1 MNKFNLINWF
11 YFDIL
16 SLSSHIM
23 LRKMFTN
30 NMVLIM
36 YIMTSSS
43 LFISNFQFA
52 FNWQQN
58 DYLMKKSWNTQNV
71 ACKEAPSLVFKT
83 YIFVGKSTK
92 MEKQLLVRY
101 WHSSAP
107 CRKYWKKTKVK
118 RACEFW
124 ETSLNIIR
132 AVIFESG
139 SLDYIIYSN
148 QNCGLP
154 KAYSSSSTQI
164 VNKDMLTKISWI

>member
-23 LRKMFTN
+23 LRKMIN
-30 NMVLIM
+30 NNKVLIM

-43 LFISNFQFA
+43 LFIFNFQFA

-107 CRKYWKKTKVK
+107 CRKYWKKLRLK
-118 RACEFW
+118 
-124 ETSLNIIR
+124 SLWILRNIIKYYKSCNIWIWFFR
-132 AVIFESG
+132 LYHLLEPELWTSKSIFF
-139 SLDYIIYSN
+139 
-148 QNCGLP
+148 QQHPNC
-154 KAYSSSSTQI
+154 Y
-164 VNKDMLTKISWI
+164 